1 MRSHFSF
8 EIPFIGHRRQF
19 LGLSCVLVVLAV
31 VGLLARG
38 LVFGIEFRGG
48 TEMDFRSTGDVAI
61 EQMRGA
67 LESVGEGSAT
77 VQTAVTEGE
86 PGFLVRS
93 DTTDPATANAHAADA
108 AGSLG
113 LAADSYTVTTIGPDW
128 GADVTRS
135 SAAAFAVAIL
145 AIILYVTVRYE
156 FKMSLTAVC
165 ALLHDLVI
173 TLGVYA
179 WFQIAISPN
188 VVAALLTIMGYSLY
202 DTVVEFN
209 RMDENARQLKDG
221 VHRTYYQICNFSIN
235 EVFVRSIN
243 TTITTLLTI
252 TMVIIMGVTSI
263 RNFCWPLFVG
273 VLAGCYSSVCIS
285 GNVWVRLRKH
295 KKKVK
300 EDK

>member
-31 VGLLARG
+31 VGLLTRG

-48 TEMDFRSTGDVAI
+48 TEMDFRSTGDVTI

-86 PGFLVRS
+86 PGFIVRS

-128 GADVTRS
+128 GARRHRAPRPS
-135 SAAAFAVAIL
+135 AFAVAI
-145 AIILYVTVRYE
+145 AGSSSPYVTVRYE
-156 FKMSLTAVC
+156 FKMALTAVC
-165 ALLHDLVI
+165 RAPARPGHR
-173 TLGVYA
+173 A
-179 WFQIAISPN
+179 WASTPGSRPPRSSPN
-188 VVAALLTIMGYSLY
+188 VGGRAAHHHGLLAL
-202 DTVVEFN
+202 
-209 RMDENARQLKDG
+209 
-221 VHRTYYQICNFSIN
+221 
-235 EVFVRSIN
+235 
-243 TTITTLLTI
+243 
-252 TMVIIMGVTSI
+252 
-263 RNFCWPLFVG
+263 
-273 VLAGCYSSVCIS
+273 
-285 GNVWVRLRKH
+285 
-295 KKKVK
+295 
-300 EDK
+300 

>member
-61 EQMRGA
+61 EQMRGV

-188 VVAALLTIMGYSLY
+188 VVAALLTIMGSRSMTPWLSS
-202 DTVVEFN
+202 T
-209 RMDENARQLKDG
+209 AWT
-221 VHRTYYQICNFSIN
+221 RTRASSRTASTAPTT
-235 EVFVRSIN
+235 RSA
-243 TTITTLLTI
+243 
-252 TMVIIMGVTSI
+252 TSPST
-263 RNFCWPLFVG
+263 R
-273 VLAGCYSSVCIS
+273 SSS
-285 GNVWVRLRKH
+285 APSTPPS
-295 KKKVK
+295 
-300 EDK
+300 

>member
-128 GADVTRS
+128 G
-135 SAAAFAVAIL
+135 
-145 AIILYVTVRYE
+145 
-156 FKMSLTAVC
+156 
-165 ALLHDLVI
+165 
-173 TLGVYA
+173 
-179 WFQIAISPN
+179 
-188 VVAALLTIMGYSLY
+188 
-202 DTVVEFN
+202 
-209 RMDENARQLKDG
+209 
-221 VHRTYYQICNFSIN
+221 
-235 EVFVRSIN
+235 
-243 TTITTLLTI
+243 
-252 TMVIIMGVTSI
+252 
-263 RNFCWPLFVG
+263 
-273 VLAGCYSSVCIS
+273 
-285 GNVWVRLRKH
+285 
-295 KKKVK
+295 
-300 EDK
+300 